1 MQNPTMNEKEE
12 QESLIMAS
20 AKVVEYLEPLMSRE
34 LLCKFPDNSAFDFDY
49 TQSTLWSP
57 LVPRPYSPA
66 DLGFGPIII
75 PRNFAS
81 DDEFGFGFGL
91 KMEKSN
97 CSAKQLRPNNI
108 KKKITS
114 AAFNISLNLL
124 RNKNKKRKNMAS
136 EFSPTPVKGSC
147 APIFT
152 RGWSKM
158 LKAASKHFKRKK
170 KESTVHMK
178 IPNYLRD
185 SHI

>member
-66 DLGFGPIII
+66 DLGFGPIIR
-75 PRNFAS
+75 PRNLAS

-97 CSAKQLRPNNI
+97 CSAKQLRPNHI

-136 EFSPTPVKGSC
+136 EFSPTPVKGSWVEQDAESC
-147 APIFT
+147 IEAFQEEEERIDGPHEDPKLFERFT
-152 RGWSKM
+152 YM
-158 LKAASKHFKRKK
+158 
-170 KESTVHMK
+170 
-178 IPNYLRD
+178 NYCSLF
-185 SHI
+185 